1 MLYCENEKG
10 DLEVKKWVAVAS
22 ITGVSALVLAGCGTQ
37 NAGASANNTSQ
48 TGAASQAVKTITVLT
63 NRTDMQANGM
73 LKKYAQAF
81 EKTHPGITVKWQTFV
96 DNSTV
101 QAQMNGG
108 TYPDVML
115 ILPNITPNE
124 LPQFFVPL
132 DTLGLDNK
140 IYFKDFQSYG
150 GHVYGIPTFG
160 DVNGIVYNKAAF
172 KKAGITSPPTTL
184 NAFYADCA
192 KLKKHG
198 IIPIAL
204 NYTDKWPLANWTDT
218 LPNVIAGNPNYLNTM
233 VQSKAPFTPNS
244 PMGRALNIVDTI
256 VKNGWAE
263 PDWKNT
269 NWANSKT
276 LEAQGKVAM
285 MYLGQWA
292 IPQIVSAGTT
302 SSNVGFFPFP
312 ATNQGKPLAIMTP
325 DWELAVNKH
334 SKNIPA
340 AEELVKWM
348 VLDSGYPNY
357 AGGLPPVKGMKSNV
371 PQIQQLYAQAKV
383 VQGVPSTTALT
394 QLENTSQIDINGG
407 GAVQTVLNAP
417 NFTSALQQLNQQW
430 ENAASLSGQ

>member
-1 MLYCENEKG
+1 M
-10 DLEVKKWVAVAS
+10 KKWVAVVS
-22 ITGVSALVLAGCGTQ
+22 ITGVSALALAGCGTQ
-37 NAGASANNTSQ
+37 SVSKPDTNANQ
-48 TGAASQAVKTITVLT
+48 TGAASQTAKTITVLT

-73 LKKYAQAF
+73 LQKYSEEFA
-81 EKTHPGITVKWQTFV
+81 KTHPGITVKWQTFV

-132 DTLGLDNK
+132 DNLGLDNK
-140 IYFKDFQSYG
+140 IYFKDFQSYN

-160 DVNGIVYNKAAF
+160 DVNGIVYNKTAF
-172 KKAGITSPPTTL
+172 KKAGITSVPTTL
-184 NAFYADCA
+184 NEFYADCA
-192 KLKKHG
+192 KLKKAG

-204 NYTDKWPLANWTDT
+204 NYTAKWPLANWTDT
-218 LPNVIAGNPNYLNTM
+218 LPDVIAGNPNYLNTI
-233 VQSKAPFTPNS
+233 VNNKAPFS
-244 PMGRALNIVDTI
+244 SSAPMGQALNIVHTI

-276 LEAQGKVAM
+276 MEAQGKVAM

-292 IPQIVSAGTT
+292 IPQIVSAGTS

-312 ATNQGKPLAIMTP
+312 ATNHGKPIAIMTP

-340 AEELVKWM
+340 AEAFVKWM
-348 VLDSGYPNY
+348 VLESGYPNY

-371 PQIQQLYAQAKV
+371 PQIQQLYSQAKV

-394 QLENTSQIDINGG
+394 QLENNSQIDINGG
-407 GAVQTVLNAP
+407 GAVQTVLNAQD
-417 NFTSALQQLNQQW
+417 FATALQQFNQQW
-430 ENAASLSGQ
+430 ANAASLSGQ